1 MTVPTISTRATLR
14 TASIVL
20 ILLIVPFT
28 SQASPTD
35 HPTIQV
41 WYDLLAQRS
50 DAEAMVTAT
59 FQVAESQGAD
69 LTVTLFDSEVSGT
82 WYPPKPLGL
91 ADFHVGLAQYIKG
104 GAERARQ
111 HEAAERLNL
120 ALASFQEYLQKA
132 TPAAEGC
139 SKLLNVAQSTASASA
154 GVTVVIVGAKVCTTP
169 RIQLRTQE
177 ERRLILLL
185 APSTAPGH
193 DNGDC
198 ALQQTERRLHLW
210 FPNAAI
216 LPAGNPTA
224 LTQAMGKDRRPA
236 ETGQLVVFPCSPHDR
251 RPSADH
257 PVAISAVHQSEEAPP
272 SDAGVRLI
280 VPRPNAHVGRIVVYQ
295 GAGVSRARRCWPL
308 YVSAMN
314 SGRRATPWWRR
325 THRSWEKP
333 SRDAPIVTVESPSSY
348 VSSGLRTYRNF
359 T

>member
-154 GVTVVIVGAKVCTTP
+154 G
-169 RIQLRTQE
+169 
-177 ERRLILLL
+177 
-185 APSTAPGH
+185 
-193 DNGDC
+193 
-198 ALQQTERRLHLW
+198 
-210 FPNAAI
+210 
-216 LPAGNPTA
+216 
-224 LTQAMGKDRRPA
+224 
-236 ETGQLVVFPCSPHDR
+236 
-251 RPSADH
+251 
-257 PVAISAVHQSEEAPP
+257 
-272 SDAGVRLI
+272 
-280 VPRPNAHVGRIVVYQ
+280 
-295 GAGVSRARRCWPL
+295 
-308 YVSAMN
+308 
-314 SGRRATPWWRR
+314 
-325 THRSWEKP
+325 
-333 SRDAPIVTVESPSSY
+333 
-348 VSSGLRTYRNF
+348 
-359 T
+359 